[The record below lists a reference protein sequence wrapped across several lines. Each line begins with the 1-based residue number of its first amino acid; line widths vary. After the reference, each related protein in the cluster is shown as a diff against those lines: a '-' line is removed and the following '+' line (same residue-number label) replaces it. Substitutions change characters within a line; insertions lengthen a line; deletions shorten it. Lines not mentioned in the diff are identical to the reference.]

1 MSVLVDAGGA
11 NALYVKGA
19 TESVLDR
26 CAFLRLGD
34 GRPPLAAARRQ
45 LDAEAAR
52 LSGGAL
58 RVLALAEKRSG
69 LGALATYGTKKATKK
84 DAAAP
89 KLLEGVEGYAAVESG
104 LTFVGLVGLRDPPR
118 PEVPGAI
125 EACGRAGVRVI
136 VITGDNKLTAEAVC
150 AADQKAF
157 LGGSGGRVFSR
168 AEPTHKQDIVRLLKE
183 QGDVVAMTGDGVNDA
198 PALKL
203 ADIGIAMGI
212 TGTEVAKEAS
222 DMAFIRYMIS
232 SNVGE
237 VASIFLTAALG
248 FPEGLIPV
256 QLLWVNLVTDG
267 PPATALGF
275 NPPDADNMVL
285 PPRRADDALL
295 TPWILV
301 RYFVVGA
308 YVGVATVGVFA
319 VWFTR
324 TSFLGIDLSRDG
336 HSTVTL
342 GQLATWGDCEAW
354 DGFDVATSYATLTGE
369 VSFDT
374 PCDYF
379 APARSRRR
387 LSLSVLVS
395 IEMFNALNALSEDCS
410 LVSQPPWVNPYLLA
424 AMALSFGLHFLVMYV
439 PALAAV
445 FHVVPLDGREWL
457 LVLAFSVAVVAI
469 DEVLKFVGR
478 EFVNK
483 AAKQKRD

>member
-34 GRPPLAAARRQ
+34 GSTPPLTAARRKQ

-84 DAAAP
+84 DAAAAA
-89 KLLEGVEGYAAVESG
+89 KLLEDVEGYAAVESG

-150 AADQKAF
+150 ASIGVLDGPPDDASSITGAAFARLARADQKAF

-183 QGDVVAMTGDGVNDA
+183 RGRPPLGEPRHRRPAGDG
-198 PALKL
+198 
-203 ADIGIAMGI
+203 
-212 TGTEVAKEAS
+212 
-222 DMAFIRYMIS
+222 
-232 SNVGE
+232 
-237 VASIFLTAALG
+237 
-248 FPEGLIPV
+248 
-256 QLLWVNLVTDG
+256 
-267 PPATALGF
+267 ALGF

-379 APARSRRR
+379 RAGKVKAST